1 LDLEATLYSY
11 PVKEVDVEFS
21 WTEEQRL
28 WRRAVRDFAQHEIA
42 PRVREIDTEE
52 RIPRDIIEGMAEMGL
67 LAPTVGEEYDGA
79 GADWMMAAIA
89 AEELGRA
96 DISLAVPVLYLVEA
110 AWGFIFYQYGS
121 DRLKEQYL
129 PKVTRGEAFLGIATT
144 EPGGGSDIL
153 GACRTRA
160 EKVGDQWAFNG
171 EKVYISGVRESLEW
185 GGIHLMLA
193 RTDSDE
199 DAGHRAFTFFAM
211 PLKGTQG
218 ITPTFF
224 EDMGRMGISTG
235 GFALDGVRLP
245 ADHQVGE
252 FNRGF
257 YHAMEGFSAARTL
270 IGATCVGAS
279 EAVLEMGMEQIKMR
293 QAFGRPI
300 ASFEGVQFPL
310 ADLYTD
316 LEGTRLSTYKAAW
329 TMDQMYEHDEATHYD
344 IALAAA
350 MAKLKAPILGFKIM
364 NEVADWFGAM
374 AYTKECPVE
383 MGIRGI
389 RSYSIGAEGT
399 PNVMRMIIARE
410 LLGQEFLPTL
420 YTDKAKSV
428 RR

>member
-1 LDLEATLYSY
+1 MD
-11 PVKEVDVEFS
+11 FS

-28 WRRAVRDFAQHEIA
+28 WRRAVRDFAQNEIA
-42 PRVREIDTEE
+42 PRVREIDEE
-52 RIPRDIIEGMAEMGL
+52 EYIPRDIIDGMAEMGL
-67 LAPTVGEEYDGA
+67 LAPTVGEEYGGV

-121 DRLKEQYL
+121 ERLKEAYL

-144 EPGGGSDIL
+144 EPEGGSDIL
-153 GACRTRA
+153 GACRMRA
-160 EKVGDQWAFNG
+160 EKDGDAWVFNG
-171 EKVYISGVRESLEW
+171 EKTYISGVRESLEW
-185 GGIHLMLA
+185 GGIHLMLT
-193 RTDSDE
+193 RTAE
-199 DAGHRAFTFFAM
+199 VEEAGHKAFTFFAM
-211 PLKGTQG
+211 PLKGNEG
-218 ITPTFF
+218 VTPTFF
-224 EDMGRMGISTG
+224 DDMGRMGISTG
-235 GFALDGVRLP
+235 GFALEDVRLP
-245 ADHQVGE
+245 ADHQVGG

-279 EAVLEMGMEQIKMR
+279 EATLEMGMDHIKMR
-293 QAFGRPI
+293 HAFGRPI
-300 ASFEGVQFPL
+300 ASYEGVQFPL
-310 ADLYTD
+310 ADLYTE
-316 LEGTRLSTYKAAW
+316 LEGTRLSTYKSAW
-329 TMDQMYEHDEATHYD
+329 TMDQMYRHDAATHYD

-350 MAKLKAPILGFKIM
+350 MTKLRAPVLGFKIM

-399 PNVMRMIIARE
+399 PNIMRIIIARE
-410 LLGQEFLPTL
+410 LLGNDFLPTL
-420 YTDKAKSV
+420 YTEKG
-428 RR
+428 